1 MINLTLIRSFKGP
14 EYTIGHLYIDGKYF
28 CDTLEDVDRGL
39 NSKMSLQ
46 EIQKV
51 KIKHETAIPIGM
63 YYVNMNTISPKYS
76 DFGRYPYAKPYNAK
90 MPRITNVPGYDGVLI
105 HPGNTKRDTSGCILV
120 GENKVKGQV
129 INSQATWKKLMEKL
143 TKNKDVIVLTI
154 KYKDN

>member
-63 YYVNMNTISPKYS
+63 YYVDMNTISPKYS
-76 DFGRYPYAKPYNAK
+76 NFSKYPYAKPYNAK
-90 MPRITNVPGYDGVLI
+90 MPRIKNIPGYDGVLI
-105 HPGNTKRDTSGCILV
+105 HPGNSKRDTSGCILV

-129 INSQATWKKLMEKL
+129 INSQATWKKLMEIL
-143 TKNKDVIVLTI
+143 TKKKDVIVLTI
-154 KYKDN
+154 KYKD